1 MSKIVHVGDS
11 NYKLKVQSG
20 GEIRLDTGNNAGTVV
35 VTGNLNVLGTYTT
48 IESTVTTITDPVITL
63 NEGDTGS
70 GVSFNFSGIEINR
83 GYTIPHDT
91 GSPAMPYARL
101 FYDETVTHFNPDSG
115 LDEYGTWT
123 FTFDTNEQIGIKTN
137 SITTGGS
144 NLAFDLANSTSALFV
159 VNASGNYEDNISDD
173 DHIPNVKWVKDYL
186 VGGETGIDTIYSD
199 DTSVK
204 AFDFDAGA
212 TSSRVEVR
220 VNNILKA
227 AFRTGYTEF
236 GNIRF
241 NQTYGS
247 SITNNSLVD
256 NLKIIA
262 SANGNIEI
270 DGVLNLKDQ
279 ATPVAVAGYTKLYAS
294 TSGVGPG
301 NTGLYVVNNT
311 VSDELVSRSR
321 ALLLSILL

>member
-1 MSKIVHVGDS
+1 MSKIVHVGDQH
-11 NYKLKVQSG
+11 YKLKVQSG
-20 GEIRLDTGNNAGTVV
+20 GEIRLDTGDNAGTVV
-35 VTGNLNVLGTYTT
+35 ITGNLDVLGTYTT

-63 NEGDTGS
+63 NQGDTGT

-83 GYTIPHDT
+83 GYTVAHDT
-91 GSPAMPYARL
+91 NSPAMPFARF

-115 LDEYGTWT
+115 LDEYGT
-123 FTFDTNEQIGIKTN
+123 FTLTLDTNDLVGLKTN

-144 NLAFDLANSTSALFV
+144 NLAFDLANSTSALIV

-173 DHIPNVKWVKDYL
+173 DHIPNIKWVKDYL
-186 VGGETGIDTIYSD
+186 TGGATGIDTIYSD

-220 VNNILKA
+220 INNILKA

-236 GNIRF
+236 GNLRF

-247 SITNNSLVD
+247 SITNNSLTD

-270 DGVLNLKDQ
+270 NGVLNLVNQ
-279 ATPVAVAGYTKLYAS
+279 ATPVAVSGATKLYAS
-294 TSGVGPG
+294 TSGVAGG
-301 NTGLYVVNNT
+301 DTGVYVVNST
-311 VSDELVSRSR
+311 VSDELVSRNR
-321 ALLLSILL
+321 ALLFSILF